1 MDEKQTIL
9 TSAKVSQSVE
19 AWNTISWSAYQN
31 FCTMER
37 LSQIYVDRRMRYVSR
52 SDWILEC
59 DQWYVSSDFLI
70 SFTGIFFPATLNL
83 AQAFYGSTPFNYPA
97 SSSPTPTT
105 KFSNV
110 TLKICKKFISLR
122 KFTPICELSVPLSR
136 SGSKDLKRK
145 RTASVAYHLRLKHM
159 SWGSRPLYITWIE
172 LNCCPTK
179 AMFPRQLLLTEH

>member
-9 TSAKVSQSVE
+9 TRTDVSQSVE
-19 AWNTISWSAYQN
+19 AWSTISRSAYQN

-52 SDWILEC
+52 TDWILEC

-83 AQAFYGSTPFNYPA
+83 AQAFYGSTAFNYPA

-122 KFTPICELSVPLSR
+122 QSTPICELSVPLTR
-136 SGSKDLKRK
+136 SGSKELKTETNSFRGLPFA
-145 RTASVAYHLRLKHM
+145 TLAYIL
-159 SWGSRPLYITWIE
+159 GIQATLYYMNWNE
-172 LNCCPTK
+172 LLP
-179 AMFPRQLLLTEH
+179 H